1 MVREYLRFFVLH
13 LCMLVLFNKCML
25 SYSQSR
31 GVDLKHVEQVL
42 TEIVST
48 HYRDDTEQQPTAQQ
62 HYRQQVSDNP
72 SIYMR
77 FIFSVPVMFRDLF
90 E

>member
-1 MVREYLRFFVLH
+1 MQMQGSMKGVMVREHLRFFVLH

-31 GVDLKHVEQVL
+31 GVDLNLKHVEQVL
-42 TEIVST
+42 
-48 HYRDDTEQQPTAQQ
+48 
-62 HYRQQVSDNP
+62 
-72 SIYMR
+72 
-77 FIFSVPVMFRDLF
+77 SVMSRDLF